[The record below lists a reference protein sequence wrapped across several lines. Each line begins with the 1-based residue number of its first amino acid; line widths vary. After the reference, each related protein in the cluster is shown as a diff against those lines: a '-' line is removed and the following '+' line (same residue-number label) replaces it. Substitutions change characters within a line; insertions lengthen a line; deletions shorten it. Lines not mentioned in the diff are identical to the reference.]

1 MQVIGVSHRDGYYGV
16 EYTHYLLETL
26 HVPSVPLPHLG
37 GVGEPSVFLATRSL
51 VVLDEQAV
59 LSDSSRSIPGEC
71 VTMCGEGVRLCVSL
85 QCPPAECY

>member
-1 MQVIGVSHRDGYYGV
+1 MSQVVGVGHRDGYNGV

-51 VVLDEQAV
+51 VLLDEQAV
-59 LSDSSRSIPGEC
+59 LSDSSRSIPGKC
-71 VTMCGEGVRLCVSL
+71 VTVWGTFCSGT
-85 QCPPAECY
+85 